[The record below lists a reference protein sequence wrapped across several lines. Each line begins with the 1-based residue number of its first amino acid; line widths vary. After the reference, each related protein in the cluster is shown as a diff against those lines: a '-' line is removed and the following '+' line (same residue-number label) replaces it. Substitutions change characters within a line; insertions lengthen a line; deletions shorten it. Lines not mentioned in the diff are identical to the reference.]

1 LDEWHSGPLAETV
14 PTTVTV
20 GTDATG
26 KLVDW
31 LARWMTTGHPFGS
44 AFARRESGTRAI
56 KAPNPEL
63 VESKTPDG

>member
-1 LDEWHSGPLAETV
+1 LDEWRSGPLAETV

-31 LARWMTTGHPFGS
+31 LARAG
-44 AFARRESGTRAI
+44 
-56 KAPNPEL
+56 
-63 VESKTPDG
+63 